1 MATILKN
8 KKSTTGSPYVYYTVD
23 ATPSDRTA
31 TSVKI
36 AVKITSHLAET
47 SSTLGAT
54 YDLTCYL
61 TFNGTEYSIKI
72 KDNESW
78 SGTTKHTKT
87 KKITVKNLS
96 PSASVIEN
104 ITFRALGYNDS
115 SDRAGYTT
123 KTACSDLTIP
133 IGHVN
138 PTDAYFTIEEA
149 EPSLIEAGIP
159 NDLFVANLSN
169 KKFTVGATFYDD
181 ATMQKVWILN
191 QSISTRTT
199 INSNDNPAI
208 GYFNFQEKIMR
219 RGYNGIEPNKVPIRI
234 AIYDSLDGAISLPP
248 QTSTQSDYFYDFAY
262 YDKLLLN
269 EQTSKVRRFGQTTG
283 NVRANLY
290 GQFFRGVLGNK
301 DQTGTYK
308 PTIKYKIWSGNE
320 EPTTY
325 NYTIPS
331 DNITTKTEYVQASGV
346 YQDTI
351 YYYKLV
357 NGNYETLIYE
367 VDYYVGDP
375 IEDEVYTLNH
385 SFEVE
390 DYEIG
395 SNVETDVNYFN
406 PELSYKVKF
415 QLSDNFTTYESLEK
429 TINVGKATW
438 TEYRDRVDFEKI
450 TVKGKEIKEN
460 NVITTGI
467 SSSSTISNTNE
478 MKVNFNKSVSVGN
491 KLTLS
496 NGMVL
501 IGKDVSKVKVSSQ
514 CYFSGNLTR
523 GDRISINLMKNYN
536 FTDSTYEQQIS
547 TSQMVVYGT
556 LGSISTAESV
566 IDVAEGDLICLLARN
581 RTSGT
586 GTIYHVGTYL
596 TVEAI

>member
-23 ATPSDRTA
+23 ATPSNRTT
-31 TSVKI
+31 TSI
-36 AVKITSHLAET
+36 DISIKITSNLA
-47 SSTLGAT
+47 SSSSVLGAT

-87 KKITVKNLS
+87 KKITVNNLS

-104 ITFRALGYNDS
+104 ITFRALGYNSS

-123 KTACSDLTIP
+123 KTACSNLTIP

-138 PTDAYFTIEEA
+138 PTDAYFTLEES

-169 KKFTVGATFYDD
+169 KKYTIGATFYDD
-181 ATMQKVWILN
+181 AEMWRVWVIN
-191 QSISTRTT
+191 VGTNISSAYGT
-199 INSNDNPAI
+199 DNPLTC
-208 GYFNFQEKIMR
+208 YFNFQEKPMR
-219 RGYNGIEPNKVPIRI
+219 RGINGVNTDKVPMY
-234 AIYDSLDGAISLPP
+234 AIVFDSLDGSTALKP
-248 QTSTQSDYFYDFAY
+248 QDNEYYYYDFVY

-269 EQTSKVRRFGQTTG
+269 EQTSKVKRFGQTTG

-301 DQTGTYK
+301 DQSGNYK
-308 PTIKYKIWSGNE
+308 PTIKYKFWSGSE

-325 NYTIPS
+325 NNTIPS
-331 DNITTKTEYVQASGV
+331 ENIVVSSDYVQASGV
-346 YQDTI
+346 YQETI
-351 YYYKLV
+351 YYYKLI
-357 NGNYETLIYE
+357 NSEYTKLIYD

-375 IEDEVYTLNH
+375 IENEVYTLNH

-395 SNVETDVNYFN
+395 SNVETDVNWFN

-438 TEYRDRVDFEKI
+438 TEYKDRVDFEKL
-450 TVKGKEIKEN
+450 TVQGKEVKEN
-460 NVITTGI
+460 NVITASLSASASISGTGGQ
-467 SSSSTISNTNE
+467 
-478 MKVNFNKSVSVGN
+478 KVIFNKSVIAGN
-491 KLTLS
+491 RLSLS
-496 NGMVL
+496 NGNVV
-501 IGKDVSKVKVSSQ
+501 IGKGISKVKVSAEI
-514 CYFSGNLTR
+514 YFSGSLTA
-523 GDRISINLMKNYN
+523 GDRVNFNVYKNYD
-536 FTDSTYEQQIS
+536 TDNAIQIT
-547 TSQMVVYGT
+547 TSQLVVYKT
-556 LGSISTAESV
+556 LGSVSSIPVLIEV
-566 IDVAEGDLICLLARN
+566 EEGDTICLVARN

-586 GTIYHVGTYL
+586 GTIYYLGTNL
-596 TVEAI
+596 TVEAV